1 MAFEKGA
8 KRIAKVVQNFE
19 KQVHELQLGIEEV
32 DVETGK
38 AEERLSDA
46 EKVFNT
52 VKTEVTVQKEGLS
65 KSKKQ
70 AENIKTNIEKLINT
84 D

>member
-1 MAFEKGA
+1 MAFEKGVA
-8 KRIAKVVQNFE
+8 RIDKVVSNFR
-19 KQVHELQLGIEEV
+19 KQITELQLGIEEV
-32 DVETGK
+32 VVEDGK
-38 AEERLSDA
+38 ADEKLSDA

-52 VKTEVTVQKEGLS
+52 VKKDVTEKKECLS

-70 AENIKTNIEKLINT
+70 AENIKTNIENLINV

>member
-1 MAFEKGA
+1 MAFEKGVA
-8 KRIAKVVQNFE
+8 RIKKVVANFE
-19 KQVHELQLGIEEV
+19 KQINELQLGIEEV
-32 DVETGK
+32 VVEDGK
-38 AEERLSDA
+38 ANEKLADA

-52 VKTEVTVQKEGLS
+52 IKKDVTEKKADLS

-70 AENIKTNIEKLINT
+70 AENIKTNIEKLLNT